1 MLVDIDSLLNSDSLS
16 YIMGH
21 MKKTILPIL
30 LTGIWLNVSG
40 TIRWIYLI
48 EPYWLEKYNYL
59 NLEFP
64 AESVNNIVWMI
75 WGFMFALVIFI
86 LSRKFNLIQTTL
98 LSWFMVYVMMWVI
111 VWNVG
116 VLPSGML
123 WMNIPLS
130 LIDAYVGAFICIRLS
145 KT

>member
-1 MLVDIDSLLNSDSLS
+1 
-16 YIMGH
+16 MGH
-21 MKKTILPIL
+21 LKKTILPIL

-59 NLEFP
+59 NLVFP
-64 AESVNNIVWMI
+64 SEPINNIIWMI
-75 WGFMFALVIFI
+75 WGFMFAMVIFI
-86 LSRKFNLIQTTL
+86 LSKKFNLIQTTL

-116 VLPSGML
+116 VLPTGML

-130 LIDAYVGAFICIRLS
+130 LLDAYVGAFICIRLAN
-145 KT
+145 K

>member
-1 MLVDIDSLLNSDSLS
+1 
-16 YIMGH
+16 MGH
-21 MKKTILPIL
+21 LKKTILPIL
-30 LTGIWLNVSG
+30 LTGIWLNISG

-64 AESVNNIVWMI
+64 ADPINNIMWMI
-75 WGFMFALVIFI
+75 WGFMFAMVIFI
-86 LSRKFNLIQTTL
+86 LSKRFNLIQTTL

-116 VLPSGML
+116 VLPTGML
-123 WMNIPLS
+123 WINIPLS
-130 LIDAYVGAFICIRLS
+130 FIDAYVGTFICIRLS
-145 KT
+145 IK

>member
-1 MLVDIDSLLNSDSLS
+1 
-16 YIMGH
+16 MGPI
-21 MKKTILPIL
+21 KKAILPIL
-30 LTGIWLNVSG
+30 LTGIWLNISG

-59 NLEFP
+59 SLEFP
-64 AESVNNIVWMI
+64 TEPFNNIMWMI
-75 WGFMFALVIFI
+75 WGFMFALAIFI
-86 LSRKFNLIQTTL
+86 LSKRFNLIQTAL

-116 VLPSGML
+116 VLPTGML

-130 LIDAYVGAFICIRLS
+130 LLDAYVGAFICIRLS

>member
-1 MLVDIDSLLNSDSLS
+1 MVHL
-16 YIMGH
+16 
-21 MKKTILPIL
+21 KKTVAPIL
-30 LTGIWLNVSG
+30 LAGIWLNVSG

-59 NLEFP
+59 NLVFP
-64 AESVNNIVWMI
+64 AELVNNMVWMI
-75 WGFMFALVIFI
+75 WGFLFAIAIFI
-86 LSRKFNLIQTTL
+86 LSKKFNLMQTTL

-116 VLPSGML
+116 VLPTGML

-130 LIDAYVGAFICIRLS
+130 LFDAYVAAFICIKVS
-145 KT
+145 NK